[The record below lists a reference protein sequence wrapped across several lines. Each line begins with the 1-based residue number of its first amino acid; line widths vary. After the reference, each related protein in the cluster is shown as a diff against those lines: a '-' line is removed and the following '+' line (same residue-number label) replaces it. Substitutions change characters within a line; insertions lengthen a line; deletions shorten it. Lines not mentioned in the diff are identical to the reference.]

1 VKEGYAA
8 EAPVIRGEEIG
19 GAKLNTNTMWSAAH
33 GQHGCSVWEQPE
45 CDYCVM
51 FVYTWMMWFAMWSRS
66 WNKCSACV
74 RRGALVR
81 SGFTCSCDCVSTF
94 PQVVCTYM
102 YMLKKMFRFLLR
114 SACCIKMFCFY
125 KQCLQK
131 QRAIYLDRSIDLM
144 VFKIGRTTIE

>member
-19 GAKLNTNTMWSAAH
+19 SAKLNTNTMWSVAH

-94 PQVVCTYM
+94 PQVVSICICW
-102 YMLKKMFRFLLR
+102 KKMFRFCCAPPAASKCSVFKN
-114 SACCIKMFCFY
+114 SACKN
-125 KQCLQK
+125 KEP
-131 QRAIYLDRSIDLM
+131 SI
-144 VFKIGRTTIE
+144 